1 MTTIKLFKTSFPVAV
16 VASSLIAVIGIVLA
30 VPQTPALEPSRQT
43 TLECTIPTPALE
55 APCTQTATINPTM
68 I

>member
-1 MTTIKLFKTSFPVAV
+1 MTTIKLFNTSFPVAV

-43 TLECTIPTPALE
+43 TLECMIPTPALE

-68 I
+68 F